1 MDNLQDIDKEVIAVE
16 NPPSNVPSNPPQ
28 KKSNK
33 PMAQATV
40 TNEQPT
46 IDKESKKRDR
56 KIGLLP
62 TPTSELA
69 EVEYKG
75 KVVAEMTWATLP
87 ARKMFSVNSNGAS
100 PCFKISKSSYFDIMT
115 EEVCTNVPPQSQ
127 LKVYRIRIA

>member
-1 MDNLQDIDKEVIAVE
+1 MDNSQDINKEVIAVE
-16 NPPSNVPSNPPQ
+16 DSLSNPPSNPPT

-40 TNEQPT
+40 QNEQPT
-46 IDKESKKRDR
+46 TDKESKKRDR

-87 ARKMFSVNSNGAS
+87 PRRLFSVNSNGS
-100 PCFKISKSSYFDIMT
+100 NPCFKISKSSYCNIMT
-115 EEVCTNVPPQSQ
+115 EEVSTNVPPQSQ